1 MKKFITVLYGHAQ
14 SSTAQISQHQV
25 AKIARDFG
33 FNELAIPTLSHGSE
47 GWTERSIRIEGILA
61 GVSPDDLV
69 IVQFPSWNE
78 LAFDRA
84 LVDQLRQK
92 KTRLALFVNDVPFLM
107 FESPSS
113 LIQEYVAI
121 FNQADLLIVPSEPLY
136 KQLVSYGVQVDRY
149 VDQEMWDYIQPLQ
162 LDQPRFTR
170 QVHFAG
176 IPEKFRLEKEWPLDY
191 PLTVYGEAPEEKN
204 HPAFNYQ
211 GWLPQEDLMR
221 RLSKGGFGLVWGG
234 SEGPWHDYYHYNCI
248 YKLST
253 YLAAGIPVIIPE
265 EIGQKDIV
273 VDNGLGL
280 AISSLDELPDLLE
293 NFTKANY
300 DKLLKNVAEFNLLI
314 KNGYFT
320 QKLLVETVH
329 QMIRKDGHRGQ
340 CFKGKLTVFTNS
352 QEIEAIEELIQN
364 MPNYSFR
371 IAAPTNMSP
380 KLMQLKQYAN
390 CSLYPS
396 ADQSIFDRLLEETD
410 IYLDINYQEEISGT
424 IESCIAQELPILAFD
439 STCHRPDLIS
449 RRQIHSQGDVQ
460 GLACHIDRLMKEKE
474 STTSCR
480 AAICTNTD
488 QIEQLET
495 LIVGCP
501 EISFHIAAPTLMGD
515 RLLDLKRY
523 KNVMLYPQAD
533 SEEMADLLARADL
546 YLDINHFTEV
556 GHSVETA
563 HRLGLEIFT
572 FTDLAHQAELA
583 GQHIYETEQIDTMV
597 ADLRKFAEKVG
608 KQSEQ
613 LSSFQPQILSID
625 ESLDYIEAHH
635 PSVARFGDGE
645 MAIISGLSIHY
656 QHYDAKLA
664 DRLKEILRRT
674 SNEDFM
680 VCLSDI
686 FTGWDRYQK
695 HFYDFW
701 KDNLSIY
708 RKAYARLCPAAWYGN
723 TFISRPYIDLVDK
736 NPSTRYFDK
745 LKALWQDRDLLI
757 VEGKY
762 SRSGVGKDLF
772 KGAKS
777 IRRVIAPHKNAYSQI
792 DRIEAAILDEHK
804 GALVLLMLGPT
815 AKVIAYDLYQEL
827 DQVIDL
833 GHIDSEYEWFLMGAD
848 KKVKLAAKHTAE
860 HNYDENIDE
869 SVDADYLS
877 EIILD
882 LSDGGNR

>member
-1 MKKFITVLYGHAQ
+1 MKKFLTVLYGHAQ

-25 AKIARDFG
+25 AKIAKNFD
-33 FNELAIPTLSHGSE
+33 FNELAIPTLSHGGE
-47 GWTERSIRIEGILA
+47 GGAERTIRIEGILA
-61 GVSPDDLV
+61 GVSPGDLV

-84 LVDQLRQK
+84 LVDQLRQRQ
-92 KTRLALFVNDVPFLM
+92 TRLALFVNDVPFLM

-136 KQLVSYGVQVDRY
+136 KQLLSYGVQVDRY
-149 VDQEMWDYIQPLQ
+149 VVQEMWDYIQPLQ
-162 LDQPRFTR
+162 LDQARFSR

-191 PLTVYGEAPEEKN
+191 PLTVYGEAPEDN
-204 HPAFNYQ
+204 QHPAFNYQ
-211 GWLPQEDLMR
+211 GWLPQENLMR

-234 SEGPWHDYYHYNCI
+234 SEGPWYDYYHYNCI

-265 EIGQKDIV
+265 DIGQKDIV
-273 VDNGLGL
+273 VDNGLGI
-280 AISSLDELPDLLE
+280 AIRSLDELPDLLE
-293 NFTKANY
+293 NFSKANY
-300 DKLLKNVAEFNLLI
+300 DKLLENVAEFNLLI
-314 KNGYFT
+314 KNGYFI

-329 QMIRKDGHRGQ
+329 QMIRKDGHKAQ
-340 CFKGKLTVFTNS
+340 YFKGKVTVFTNS

-364 MPNYSFR
+364 MPDYSFR

-396 ADQSIFDRLLEETD
+396 ADQALFDHLLEDTD
-410 IYLDINYQEEISGT
+410 IYLDINYQDEIPGTLEACVREEIPVLS
-424 IESCIAQELPILAFD
+424 FD
-439 STCHRPDLIS
+439 SACHRPDLIS

-460 GLACHIDRLMKEKE
+460 GMACHIDRIMKKKE
-474 STTSCR
+474 LTASCR
-480 AAICTNTD
+480 AVICTNTD

-515 RLLDLKRY
+515 RLLDLNRY
-523 KNVMLYPQAD
+523 KNVMLYPQAG
-533 SEEMADLLARADL
+533 SEAMADLLAGADL
-546 YLDINHFTEV
+546 YLDINHFAEV

-572 FTDLAHQAELA
+572 FAGLAHHPDLA
-583 GQHIYETEQIDTMV
+583 GQHVYERQQIEAMV
-597 ADLRKFAEKVG
+597 TDLRKFAERVA
-608 KQSEQ
+608 KQNEQ
-613 LSSFQPQILSID
+613 LTSFQPRILSID
-625 ESLDYIEAHH
+625 ESLDYIRSHH

-645 MAIISGLSIHY
+645 MAIISGLSVHY
-656 QHYDAKLA
+656 QHYDPKLA
-664 DRLKEILRRT
+664 DRLKEILGRT
-674 SNEDFM
+674 SDEDFM
-680 VCLSDI
+680 VCLPDI
-686 FTGWDRYQK
+686 FTGWDRYQEQ
-695 HFYDFW
+695 FYDFW
-701 KDNLSIY
+701 QDNLSIY
-708 RKAYARLCPAAWYGN
+708 RKAYARLCTADWYGN
-723 TFISRPYIDLVDK
+723 SFISRPYIDLVDK
-736 NPSTRYFDK
+736 TPSARYFDK

-757 VEGKY
+757 VEGMY
-762 SRSGVGKDLF
+762 SRSGVGNDLF

-777 IRRVIAPHKNAYSQI
+777 VRRIIGPHKNAFSQI
-792 DRIEAAILDEHK
+792 EQIESAILEEHK

-815 AKVIAYDLYQEL
+815 AKVIAYDLYHEL

-848 KKVKLAAKHTAE
+848 HKVKLPAKHTAE

-869 SVDADYLS
+869 AVNADYLS

-882 LSDGGNR
+882 LSDGGDQ